1 MIFHSPLYRSTGRSI
16 MHASCE
22 TTWLVGSLTNT
33 PCRHVQLMVQ
43 VLARA
48 PVQLRVSCEIGI
60 RLKIHQTG
68 QKMTLEAPAARSP
81 LLLLSAW
88 FTGYLVVFY
97 FYSCH
102 ISFFL
107 SLTHY
112 SFSNRL

>member
-33 PCRHVQLMVQ
+33 PCRHVQLVVQ

-68 QKMTLEAPAARSP
+68 QKMTLKAPAARSHSRP
-81 LLLLSAW
+81 P
-88 FTGYLVVFY
+88 
-97 FYSCH
+97 
-102 ISFFL
+102 L
-107 SLTHY
+107 SLVHWLPGCILFLFMLY
-112 SFSNRL
+112 

>member
-33 PCRHVQLMVQ
+33 PCRHVQLVVQ

-68 QKMTLEAPAARSP
+68 QKMTLKAPAARSHSRP
-81 LLLLSAW
+81 P
-88 FTGYLVVFY
+88 
-97 FYSCH
+97 
-102 ISFFL
+102 L
-107 SLTHY
+107 SLVH
-112 SFSNRL
+112 L